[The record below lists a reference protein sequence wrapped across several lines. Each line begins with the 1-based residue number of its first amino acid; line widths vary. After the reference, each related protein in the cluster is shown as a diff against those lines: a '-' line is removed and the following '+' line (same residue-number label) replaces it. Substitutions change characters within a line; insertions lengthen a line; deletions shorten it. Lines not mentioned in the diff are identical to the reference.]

1 MGFFSSPPKKIKRD
15 DFNKSLKEI
24 KELSDKERSYVE
36 GVFQKPLKDGISKA
50 ELKSEIKG
58 LERNTGDQ
66 LDSIEVKRLKEK
78 LEKKF

>member
-1 MGFFSSPPKKIKRD
+1 MGFFSSPKKIKKD

-36 GVFQKPLKDGISKA
+36 GVFQKPLRDGISKQ
-50 ELKSEIKG
+50 ELKDEIRV
-58 LERNTGDQ
+58 LERNTGDR
-66 LDSIEVKRLKEK
+66 LDSSEVKRLKEK